1 MQSDIVNK
9 KKHLSKVKDCRA
21 HSHNVHGH
29 PGGPCGVQAA
39 GAEHPD
45 PLLQEGHLQLSR
57 APRHDGPR
65 QARRRQV
72 RQGVIIWIKSFK
84 FW

>member
-1 MQSDIVNK
+1 MQSDIDRNN
-9 KKHLSKVKDCRA
+9 KHLSKVKD
-21 HSHNVHGH
+21 SHNVHGH

-72 RQGVIIWIKSFK
+72 S
-84 FW
+84 